1 MADGLLRGGGAIP
14 EAVKDLTEHFVSGEK
29 VFDGDLLK
37 VYKDVVRLPDGSSGA
52 REYIRHPG
60 AVAIVPLF
68 DDGSVL
74 LERQFRYPHK
84 REFIEVPAGKLE
96 AGEPHL
102 ETAKRELLEETGY
115 SAAEWRRLG
124 VIHTAIAYTNEGIDL
139 FVASKREKRRAA
151 QLDAGEFIET
161 LIVRFDEALAM
172 VRDGRIT
179 DAKSVAALLWVQLLH
194 EPGSPRKRRT
204 A

>member
-1 MADGLLRGGGAIP
+1 L
-14 EAVKDLTEHFVSGEK
+14 KDLTEHFVGGGL
-29 VFDGDLLK
+29 VYDGRLLK
-37 VYKDVVRLPDGSSGA
+37 VHSDTVRLPDGTQGF

-84 REFIEVPAGKLE
+84 RVFVEIPAGKLE

-102 ETAKRELLEETGY
+102 DTARRELLEETGY
-115 SAAEWRRLG
+115 VAAEWKSLG
-124 VIHTAIAYTNEGIDL
+124 VIHTSVGIADEAIEL
-139 FVASKREKRRAA
+139 FLARKLHKRDAK
-151 QLDAGEFIET
+151 LDVGEFLET
-161 LIVRFDEALAM
+161 FSAPFEEAIAM

-179 DAKSVAALLWVQLLH
+179 DAKSMVGLLWVKAFL
-194 EPGSPRKRRT
+194 